1 MGLLT
6 VMVAIAG
13 PASAANLTR
22 VALVVHPVVNVSE
35 VDSKK
40 VALELAAAMR
50 TRYDADILAGDGVRT
65 KLPSKLAEDCVSDP
79 YCVGQVGDRVGAD
92 QLLFLVLVRAGDKIQ
107 VDATW
112 AELVSGRTMPRDAFE
127 IGDDSAQRAA
137 IVAEMAP
144 LMLPRGTVP
153 LRGAAGAVTAQPD
166 GQIDVRPEHRLPE
179 VPGSSPWGTV
189 DSPALG
195 LETAAWAS
203 AGVSAV
209 ALGVGVA
216 VILGG
221 LADYAEQL
229 EIGCVN
235 QVEPEG
241 RCATI
246 DDRFATRSTVANML
260 LLGSGLAAATSVA
273 LFAAAAE
280 AGAGVDGV
288 ASVAVTDDG
297 VGLAWGGRF

>member
-1 MGLLT
+1 MGSVL
-6 VMVAIAG
+6 VAAAG
-13 PASAANLTR
+13 PAAPARAAGPTR

-40 VALELAAAMR
+40 VALELAVAMR
-50 TRYDADILAGDGVRT
+50 QRYEAEILAGDGVRT

-112 AELVSGRTMPRDAFE
+112 AELVTGRTMPRDAFE
-127 IGDDSAQRAA
+127 VGDDAAQRAA
-137 IVAEMAP
+137 IMAEMAP
-144 LMLPRGTVP
+144 LMLPRGSVP
-153 LRGAAGAVTAQPD
+153 LKGAAGAVNKPPAD
-166 GQIDVRPEHRLPE
+166 GPDVRPEHRLPE

-280 AGAGVDGV
+280 AGAEAT
-288 ASVAVTDDG
+288 ASVAVSGDG

>member
-1 MGLLT
+1 MGA
-6 VMVAIAG
+6 VAAAVLALAS

-22 VALVVHPVVNVSE
+22 IALVVHPVVNVSE

-50 TRYDADILAGDGVRT
+50 QRYEAEILAGDGVRS

-127 IGDDSAQRAA
+127 IGDDSAQRAT
-137 IVAEMAP
+137 VLAEMAP

-153 LRGAAGAVTAQPD
+153 LKGAAGAVTKPPAD
-166 GQIDVRPEHRLPE
+166 GPDVRPEHRLPE

-273 LFAAAAE
+273 LFAAAAD
-280 AGAGVDGV
+280 AGAEAT
-288 ASVAVTDDG
+288 ASVAVSDDG